1 MPEVSIVTVCYNSQ
15 ATIRQTIESVLA
27 QSYTDCEYL
36 IVDGQSKD
44 DTVAIARSYEAAFRE
59 KGISY
64 RISSE
69 PDRGIYDAMN
79 KGIDRCQGNWVL
91 MLNSDDT
98 LCDGDVL
105 RDVFAQNRWEGIDVL
120 YGDCIRANGDERKLD
135 VADKPVDELKKSKF
149 FCHQAAFTRADLARA
164 LHFDDQFK
172 ICGDYDFFLR
182 AYLRGSRFAHV
193 ARTIC
198 VYSVRGTSNREY
210 YRTILD
216 NYKVRA
222 KNGLDKDG
230 PALYLKARIW
240 SLKHRLFREW

>member
-44 DTVAIARSYEAAFRE
+44 DTVAIAR
-59 KGISY
+59 
-64 RISSE
+64 
-69 PDRGIYDAMN
+69 IYDAMN

-182 AYLRGSRFAHV
+182 AYLQGKRFAHV
-193 ARTIC
+193 DRTIC

-210 YRTILD
+210 YRTLLD

-240 SLKHRLFREW
+240 RLKHRLFREW